1 MSGWI
6 TDSGANQHMTDST
19 KNMFN
24 VVDISSLMLTVG
36 HPNGT
41 LAKFSVIG
49 LNLGKLMGA
58 GSKTGGLYMF
68 DVDKIAEWVCKEES
82 LTLLNVSRNLMLPSS
97 VLTGAS
103 PYFLVYGKDPSLSH
117 IREKNYW
124 FQREGLNGLDYEETC
139 SPVVKMASYGVL
151 ACKPVATPL
160 QRNVVLSHVETDK
173 DKFLPILVF
182 WKSKKQATISRS
194 LSEAKY
200 RCLASTT
207 CELILVVKVLK
218 GLEVD
223 SLLRVDLYCDSS
235 SANPVFYE
243 KN

>member
-24 VVDISSLMLTVG
+24 VVDISSLMLIVG

-49 LNLGKLMGA
+49 SLRLTNDVVLFDVLVVPEYRLNLGKLMGA

-68 DVDKIAEWVCKEES
+68 DVDKIVKSKVGGEKLLVVSGISKSYIRQMDRLIGKVILVAKGYSQRKLDINNAFLYGDLYEDVYMELPPGFYDKNES
-82 LTLLNVSRNLMLPSS
+82 KV
-97 VLTGAS
+97 
-103 PYFLVYGKDPSLSH
+103 F
-117 IREKNYW
+117 W
-124 FQREGLNGLDYEETC
+124 F
-139 SPVVKMASYGVL
+139 
-151 ACKPVATPL
+151 
-160 QRNVVLSHVETDK
+160 
-173 DKFLPILVF
+173 LVF

-194 LSEAKY
+194 LSEAEY

-218 GLEVD
+218 DLEVD

-235 SANPVFYE
+235 SAIQIAANPVFYE